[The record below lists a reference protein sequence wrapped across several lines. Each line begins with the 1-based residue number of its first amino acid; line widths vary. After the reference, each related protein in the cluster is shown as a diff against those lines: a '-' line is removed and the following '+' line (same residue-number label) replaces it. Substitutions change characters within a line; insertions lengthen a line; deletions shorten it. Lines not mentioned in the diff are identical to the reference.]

1 MQRPGCAHGSK
12 LLTWVRITQLKTR
25 ITDLQT
31 SQLNVLHCPTCELES
46 WTLFFI
52 NIKRCRHPVC
62 FFLHLKTLQYLE
74 GNKESCDEKTLV
86 PNSEG
91 ARIHRLVRK
100 KRWILASEQRNSFW
114 LLLHPETSMVS
125 HGEGKHCKHEF
136 TQNFRFS
143 VALRTDLTA

>member
-74 GNKESCDEKTLV
+74 GNKESWWKDSCSKLRGSQNPPSCEKK
-86 PNSEG
+86 S
-91 ARIHRLVRK
+91 
-100 KRWILASEQRNSFW
+100 WILASEQRNSFW

-125 HGEGKHCKHEF
+125 HGERKHCKHEF

-143 VALRTDLTA
+143 VAMRTDLTA